1 MHGIFT
7 YIYPKT
13 GPNVGKYSIHG
24 ASGQLVMNVKN
35 PQHFLPHEIAHEF
48 TAARGFSW
56 HRLPDPSWAHI
67 TGRFRAQ
74 LVPLE
79 AVKPGGET
87 GGSTVRFRHQVNGG
101 RKNQQKWCFN
111 GISMSISWNFNGV
124 FIGSN

>member
-1 MHGIFT
+1 
-7 YIYPKT
+7 
-13 GPNVGKYSIHG
+13 
-24 ASGQLVMNVKN
+24 MNVKN
-35 PQHFLPHEIAHEF
+35 PQQFFPHEIAHEF

-87 GGSTVRFRHQVNGG
+87 GGSTVPYKATGQRGEKKPAKMVLQ
-101 RKNQQKWCFN
+101 WDFN
-111 GISMSISWNFNGV
+111 EYCMEF
-124 FIGSN
+124 